1 MMSKRP
7 RRTFSKEFKSQIV
20 ALIENGKPHTKV
32 FAEYDLN
39 PSTVDRWLK
48 QSRTT
53 SSFKHVDNLSPE
65 QREIRKLK
73 KQLREKEME
82 VDILKSA
89 ALILGQ
95 KRN

>member
-1 MMSKRP
+1 MSKRP
-7 RRTFSKEFKSQIV
+7 RRTFSKEFKSQFV
-20 ALIENGKPHTKV
+20 SLIENGKPRTEV
-32 FAEYDLN
+32 FTEYDLN

-53 SSFKHVDNLSPE
+53 GSFKHVDNLSPE